1 LAIEQQTPEVPGS
14 DRIDLNAPTEVEL
27 CSRGAVKLTHMQ
39 LSEIKVT
46 YRAAMTELQDAKQ
59 RNEVVTSRANAAE
72 TELRVLKE
80 NIRMTGYREIIIRMV
95 ELVIVVLLTYAIDFL
110 KSGDVKNFWVFIV
123 ISVVLVI
130 LIFMIQWAPRPR
142 EKT

>member
-1 LAIEQQTPEVPGS
+1 MAIEQQTPEVPGS

>member
-1 LAIEQQTPEVPGS
+1 
-14 DRIDLNAPTEVEL
+14 
-27 CSRGAVKLTHMQ
+27 
-39 LSEIKVT
+39 
-46 YRAAMTELQDAKQ
+46 MTELQDAKQ
-59 RNEVVTSRANAAE
+59 RNEVVTSRANSAE